1 MSDIIQIQM
10 NKDNAAVIDKNIPTI
25 NDILSKEKNIN
36 ESKNDLNEKKKSN
49 KIEEKITNNEMILKE
64 KKQEGNNKHKIKKE
78 IKYIFPILINAL
90 LGLVV
95 FSDFILYL
103 SSPSVRNYLLYF
115 NKVYYLH
122 IYF

>member
-49 KIEEKITNNEMILKE
+49 KIEEKITNNETILKE
-64 KKQEGNNKHKIKKE
+64 KKQEGNNRHKIKKG

>member
-64 KKQEGNNKHKIKKE
+64 KKQEGNNKHKIKKGF
-78 IKYIFPILINAL
+78 KYIFPILINAL

>member
-49 KIEEKITNNEMILKE
+49 KIEEKITNNETILKE
-64 KKQEGNNKHKIKKE
+64 KKQEGNNRNKIKKG